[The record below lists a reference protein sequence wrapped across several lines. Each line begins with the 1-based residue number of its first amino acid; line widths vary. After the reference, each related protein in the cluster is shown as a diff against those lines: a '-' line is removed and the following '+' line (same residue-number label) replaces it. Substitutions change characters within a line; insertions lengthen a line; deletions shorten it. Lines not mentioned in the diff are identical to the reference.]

1 MTDLVFGVFG
11 LMESIIPVATV
22 CTSTFVSSSGKKPD
36 SAFHGAVLLS
46 HTNLGPKL
54 IFWAAQAM
62 LAEL

>member
-1 MTDLVFGVFG
+1 MFVFK
-11 LMESIIPVATV
+11 ESIFPSKLSVAAL
-22 CTSTFVSSSGKKPD
+22 SFPPGKKPD